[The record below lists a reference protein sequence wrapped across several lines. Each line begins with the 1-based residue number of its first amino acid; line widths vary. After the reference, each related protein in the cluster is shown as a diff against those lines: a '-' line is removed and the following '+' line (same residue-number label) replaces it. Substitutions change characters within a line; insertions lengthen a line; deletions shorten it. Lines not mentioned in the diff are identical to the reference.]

1 MGRRTAG
8 ARLSVLHNVLTAGN
22 PFLELEVDV
31 RHRLSPCRMLDAR
44 SGCCFADEDYAYRLK
59 LADPAIG
66 GVTSLGAE
74 LVDFSTR
81 FHPKA
86 FVELTFTGRLRFP
99 GRKAPGD
106 VYFTQRF
113 FIPADK
119 PWFEETIT
127 LRHMDSGPLH
137 VRDVAF
143 GFRKR
148 LADTIGGIPIAELR
162 DYELRSLPFQR
173 RLGLKIDRGRDLFT
187 MRELAE
193 AKPDALPDYTA
204 EGWSLTDGRHGLL
217 VLKHN
222 VTSIEFS
229 VLKAERHEHAG
240 VLRFGGAGLYRGD
253 PEEVCVLEPRSSFAF
268 GTTRYVLFDGDWME
282 ACRLF
287 REAMDERGHVAPPAY
302 RPKLFWNVLYNCG
315 WEMKTPPAPSYSRD
329 DLEAEAVRAK
339 AAGCEALYLDP
350 RWDTLEGS
358 TKWDTKRFGPQRA
371 FADEIRTEHGLTL
384 ALHTMQNTNSK
395 TEYAGLH
402 RTDER
407 GEPQMCWKLW
417 TPCTASAWVDEKVKR
432 LRKLCRDGASWL
444 MIDFVDYLPGAECH
458 DASHGHP
465 VPSRRIDH
473 ANGLLR
479 LYQGIKAAYPDVLLE
494 AHDRISSGLQD
505 WHPMHFQHGL
515 PGSFDELWAF
525 ELMWDCINDLTSGRA
540 ETLYYYNLCYSI
552 PMYLHI
558 NLGQDNANLVAFWWY
573 ASLVRRLGIGGV
585 KDVKSDYFRKLKAAM
600 TTYKRLRRY
609 YTHGTFWGIDP
620 HAHVHVL
627 EGRGAVI
634 NLYNL
639 GKRKRTLRKVLD
651 LARVGL
657 EPSKKLVVEGAEW
670 ALRGSRLT
678 IKAPVP
684 AMAPHLV
691 EVKV

>member
-1 MGRRTAG
+1 MGRRTVG

-22 PFLELEVDV
+22 PYLELEVDV
-31 RHRLSPCRMLDAR
+31 RRRLSPCRLLDVG
-44 SGCCFADEDYAYRLK
+44 SGACFADEDYAYRLK
-59 LADPAIG
+59 LADPA
-66 GVTSLGAE
+66 VTSLGAE
-74 LVDFSTR
+74 LIDFSTR
-81 FHPKA
+81 VHPKA
-86 FVELTFTGRLRFP
+86 FVELTFTGRLHFP
-99 GRKAPGD
+99 GTKAPGD

-113 FIPADK
+113 LIPADR
-119 PWFEETIT
+119 PWFEEAIT
-127 LRHMDSGPLH
+127 LRNSGHAPVH

-143 GFRKR
+143 GFRRR
-148 LADTIGGIPIAELR
+148 LADTIGGIPVAALR

-173 RLGLKIDRGRDLFT
+173 RLGLKIDRGRDAFT
-187 MRELAE
+187 ALELAE
-193 AKPDALPDYTA
+193 AKPGRLPGYAA
-204 EGWSLTDGRHGLL
+204 EGWSFTDGRHGLL

-229 VLKAERHEHAG
+229 ALKAERHGHIG

-253 PEEVCVLEPRSSFAF
+253 PEEAAVLEPRSSFAF
-268 GTTRYVLFDGDWME
+268 GTTRYVLFKGDWME
-282 ACRLF
+282 ACRSF
-287 REAMDERGHVAPPAY
+287 REAMDERGHVAPPGY

-315 WEMKTPPAPSYSRD
+315 WELLTPPKPSYTRD
-329 DLEAEAVRAK
+329 DLDAEAVRAK

-358 TKWDTKRFGPQRA
+358 TKWDAKRLGPQRA
-371 FADEIRTEHGLTL
+371 FAEHLRRKHGLDL
-384 ALHTMQNTNSK
+384 ALHTMQNTNS
-395 TEYAGLH
+395 TSEYAGLY
-402 RTDER
+402 RTNER
-407 GEPQMCWKLW
+407 GETNACWKLQ
-417 TPCTASAWVDEKVKR
+417 TPCTASAWLDEKVKR
-432 LRKLCRDGASWL
+432 LRRLCRDGASWL
-444 MIDFVDYLPGAECH
+444 MIDFTDFLPGTECH
-458 DASHGHP
+458 DPSHGHP

-473 ANGLLR
+473 ANGLLG
-479 LYQGIKAAYPDVLLE
+479 LYQGIKAKHPDVLLE

-515 PGSFDELWAF
+515 PGSFDELWGF
-525 ELMWDCINDLTSGRA
+525 ELMWDCIKDLTSGRG

-558 NLGQDNANLVAFWWY
+558 NLGQDNANLLAFWWY

-585 KDVKSDYFRKLKAAM
+585 KDVKSDAFRNLKAAM
-600 TTYKRLRRY
+600 KTYKRLRRY

-627 EGRGAVI
+627 PSHGAVI
-634 NLYNL
+634 NLFNL
-639 GKRKRTLRKVLD
+639 SKRKRTLRKALD
-651 LARVGL
+651 LERVGL
-657 EPSKKLVVEGAEW
+657 TASKGLKVTGAEW
-670 ALRGSRLT
+670 ALKGTRLT